1 MNWLE
6 NWLPEHKCGLHIF
19 HNPHK
24 DYYETV
30 EEYFIDYSSKFI
42 SPEEREL
49 SIQTDELWEIRWY
62 PDTPV
67 GFCYVHAASLM
78 ALKEYFENER

>member
-1 MNWLE
+1 M
-6 NWLPEHKCGLHIF
+6 NWLPEHKCGLYIS

-30 EEYFIDYSSKFI
+30 EEYFKNYSSEFI
-42 SPEEREL
+42 STEQQKV
-49 SIQTDELWEIRWY
+49 SIQTDELWEIQWY

-67 GFCYVHAASLM
+67 GFYCVHAASLT
-78 ALKEYFENER
+78 ALKEYFENERKNC

>member
-1 MNWLE
+1 M
-6 NWLPEHKCGLHIF
+6 NWLPEHKCGLYIS

-24 DYYETV
+24 YYYETV
-30 EEYFIDYSSKFI
+30 EQYFKDYSSDFI
-42 SPEEREL
+42 STEQQKL

-67 GFCYVHAASLM
+67 GSYRVHAASLN